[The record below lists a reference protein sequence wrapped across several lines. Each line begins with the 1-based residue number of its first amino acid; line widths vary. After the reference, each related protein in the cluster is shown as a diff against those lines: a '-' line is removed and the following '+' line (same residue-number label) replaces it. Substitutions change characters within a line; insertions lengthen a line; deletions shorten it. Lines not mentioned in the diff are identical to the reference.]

1 MLGHACLPIWGAGEG
16 YTALC
21 RADRAQDEASSVV
34 HGMPGEAIRLGAASF
49 ALPPEMIAAALTRL
63 VNHG

>member
-1 MLGHACLPIWGAGEG
+1 LGWRHK
-16 YTALC
+16 ALYL
-21 RADRAQDEASSVV
+21 ADLAQDEASCVV

-63 VNHG
+63 VNHS